1 MRRTYIEI
9 VPVLSLT
16 TQEARDLKLAL
27 EVRLHALRVELA
39 WTDKKDYRAFV
50 RHRLDELEAIAARLA
65 PDADQAGH
73 TAEP

>member
-1 MRRTYIEI
+1 
-9 VPVLSLT
+9 LSLT

-39 WTDKKDYRAFV
+39 WTDRKDYRAFV
-50 RHRLDELEAIAARLA
+50 RERLDELESIAARLE

-73 TAEP
+73 AAEP